1 MQHRLRR
8 PRRALALTLLA
19 ASLGVAGSQS
29 VWAGTTR
36 VWVNT
41 TFADFN
47 GGEGTAVL
55 VTDRGRLHPGI
66 AVRRRALKDV
76 SHVFS
81 LLEVGGDLYLGTG
94 TRGEIWRLRGARV
107 QKVATLPGAVLVT
120 CLAKGPAGVI
130 YAGTLPEGRVYALS
144 TATGKAT
151 QLVRLAAE
159 HVWALSWDARA
170 RTLFAATGPK
180 GKLFAISRGGQA
192 RLYWDSTE
200 THLLSMARG
209 PGGALYV
216 GTAPKAIVYRVLG
229 PGRVR
234 AIQDFAGT
242 EVRALWGTEQALY
255 AAVNDIKADRSSA
268 LRVPPVTH
276 HKGTP
281 LPGGKR
287 PKRALR
293 IPRLGAKKGKGAVF
307 RIDRTGAAVAL
318 ASVSRGYFTALER
331 LPSGQVLA
339 AEGTRGQVLS
349 ILPDRSTAVAYDV
362 KERQVLALAMGGRHR
377 AFGAGDGGALYT
389 AGGAGKRLYTSKA
402 FDAGAVARFG
412 LLQIRA
418 TARMTVQSRSG
429 NTAEPGA
436 GWSPW
441 RNATAAGRAGPDGFA
456 RMRLRSPAA
465 RYVQYRILWP
475 GGSRAEVSEV
485 RLAFTPANRAPQWSS
500 LRVGNVA
507 TGKSPVRKPSWLS
520 SASVA
525 APTTLKIQWKVKDPD
540 GDPLLYRV
548 SYRAV
553 GDVIWRRVGDDPVVT
568 GTSLKWKTDAL
579 PDGWYEVRVEA
590 SDERANGASRAARR
604 ARVSPP
610 VLVDHSK
617 PDLVG
622 LRAAYPRITGLARD
636 RFSRITGVAYSLDGK
651 VWVQM
656 DPADG
661 NWDQEAER
669 FDARMLTRLRPGLY
683 TLLVRAYDAAGNA
696 RVERRTL
703 RVR

>member
-1 MQHRLRR
+1 MQQRH
-8 PRRALALTLLA
+8 RRALALTLLA
-19 ASLGVAGSQS
+19 AGLGLIGSS
-29 VWAGTTR
+29 RAWAGTTR

-55 VTDRGRLHPGI
+55 VTDRGRLHPGV
-66 AVRRRALKDV
+66 AVRRQVLAGV
-76 SHVFS
+76 SHVFA

-94 TRGEIWRLRGARV
+94 TRAEIWRLRGGRV

-120 CLAKGPAGVI
+120 CLVQGPSGVI
-130 YAGTLPEGRVYALS
+130 YAGTLPEGRVYSLS

-151 QLVRLAAE
+151 LLARLDAE
-159 HVWALSWDARA
+159 HVWALSWDRRA

-180 GKLFAISRGGQA
+180 GKLFAISPGGRA
-192 RLYWDSTE
+192 RLYWDSKE

-229 PGRVR
+229 KGRVR
-234 AIQDFAGT
+234 AVQDFAGT
-242 EVRALWGTEQALY
+242 EVRALWGTDQALF
-255 AAVNDIKADRSSA
+255 AAVNNIKPDRSTA
-268 LRVPPVTH
+268 LKVPSFAS

-281 LPGGKR
+281 LPHGRR
-287 PKRALR
+287 PKRELR
-293 IPRLGAKKGKGAVF
+293 IPRLGAKKGNGAVF
-307 RIDRTGAAVAL
+307 RIDRMGAAVAL
-318 ASVSRGYFTALER
+318 YAVSQGYFTALER
-331 LPSGQVLA
+331 LPNGQVLA
-339 AEGTRGQVLS
+339 AEGTRGQVFA

-362 KERQVLALAMGGRHR
+362 KERQVLALAMGGRHH
-377 AFGAGDGGALYT
+377 AFGTGDGGALYL
-389 AGGAGKRLYTSKA
+389 AGGAGKRAYFSKA
-402 FDAGAVARFG
+402 FDTGAVSRYG
-412 LLQIRA
+412 LLLVRS
-418 TARMTVQSRSG
+418 TAPVTVQSRSG
-429 NTAEPGA
+429 NTAKPDS
-436 GWSPW
+436 GWSGW
-441 RNATAAGRAGPDGFA
+441 QKATAAGRRGPDGFA

-475 GGSRAEVSEV
+475 GRSRAEVSEV
-485 RLAFTPANRAPQWSS
+485 RLHYTPANRAPQWSS

-507 TGKSPVRKPSWLS
+507 TGKTPVRKPIWLS
-520 SASVA
+520 SSRVA
-525 APTTLKIQWKVKDPD
+525 APQTIKIQWKVKDPD
-540 GDPLLYRV
+540 GDPLVYRV

-553 GDVIWRRVGDDPVVT
+553 GDVIWRRVGDAPVVT
-568 GTSLKWKTDAL
+568 GKSLKWKTDTL

-590 SDERANGASRAARR
+590 SDERANGASRARR
-604 ARVSPP
+604 RGRVSPP

-622 LRAAYPRITGLARD
+622 LRVAYPRITGLARD

-669 FDARMLTRLRPGLY
+669 FDARMLGHLGSGLY
-683 TLLVRAYDAAGNA
+683 TLLVRVYDAAGNA